1 MTQKVPSAQILQK
14 YRSKIAT
21 WAHVIYIYIYIY
33 VYIYVNAGFS
43 PTGGMGGF
51 PTISQKFAH
60 SPPAPA
66 LLERFPLHQI
76 FILSPPKVNS
86 PPPPPL
92 NKNFQVIT
100 Q

>member
-1 MTQKVPSAQILQK
+1 MQ
-14 YRSKIAT
+14 
-21 WAHVIYIYIYIY
+21 
-33 VYIYVNAGFS
+33 
-43 PTGGMGGF
+43 GF
-51 PTISQKFAH
+51 PPLGGWED
-60 SPPAPA
+60 SPPSVKNSPILPRPP
-66 LLERFPLHQI
+66 LLERFPLPQI

>member
-1 MTQKVPSAQILQK
+1 MQ
-14 YRSKIAT
+14 
-21 WAHVIYIYIYIY
+21 
-33 VYIYVNAGFS
+33 GFT
-43 PTGGMGGF
+43 PLGGWED
-51 PTISQKFAH
+51 
-60 SPPAPA
+60 SPPSVKNSPILPPP

-100 Q
+100 QSKQHF

>member
-1 MTQKVPSAQILQK
+1 MQ
-14 YRSKIAT
+14 
-21 WAHVIYIYIYIY
+21 
-33 VYIYVNAGFS
+33 GFT
-43 PTGGMGGF
+43 PLEGWED
-51 PTISQKFAH
+51 
-60 SPPAPA
+60 SPPSVKNSPI